1 MKLKNIHV
9 SLLALSLAGAF
20 SLASLDSVCAAEEG
34 QRGLFSTIKNS
45 SAPYVI
51 SFLELEKA
59 LKTEIRE
66 SGSLIVKT
74 SNEYL
79 SEIFAKYGEIVKD
92 EKNAY
97 RISEEKLRA
106 ALEEGANYKASFII
120 VKEDKAE

>member
-9 SLLALSLAGAF
+9 SLLALSLAGSF
-20 SLASLDSVCAAEEG
+20 SLASLDNVCAAEDG
-34 QRGLFSTIKNS
+34 QRGLFSTIKNK

-51 SFLELEKA
+51 SFLELENA

-74 SNEYL
+74 SHELL
-79 SEIFAKYGEIVKD
+79 SEIFATYGEIVKD

-97 RISEEKLRA
+97 RISDEKLRA

-120 VKEDKAE
+120 VKEDQAQ

>member
-1 MKLKNIHV
+1 MKLRNIHV

-20 SLASLDSVCAAEEG
+20 FLVSLDNASGAQESWG
-34 QRGLFSTIKNS
+34 GLFSTIKNK

-51 SFLELEKA
+51 NFVELEKILRA
-59 LKTEIRE
+59 KTRE
-66 SGSLIVKT
+66 NGFLIVKT

-79 SEIFAKYGEIVKD
+79 SEIFAKYGEIVKR

-106 ALEEGANYKASFII
+106 ALEEGANYKSSFII
-120 VKEDKAE
+120 VKKDQAQ